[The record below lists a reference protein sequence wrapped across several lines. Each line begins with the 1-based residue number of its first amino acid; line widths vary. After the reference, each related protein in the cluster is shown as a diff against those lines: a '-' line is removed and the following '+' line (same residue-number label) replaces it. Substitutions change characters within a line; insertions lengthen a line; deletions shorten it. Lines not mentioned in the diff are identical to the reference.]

1 MAATTKKT
9 DVQEIA
15 EEVSKEA
22 EDREQ
27 LMKDLKDLFPDGHY
41 PSRREIRRAE
51 KQLRR
56 EQKEK
61 AKAEK
66 KAAKSAR
73 PNIFQRNE
81 GIIVSGM
88 LGLVGAIGSAALA
101 VMASK
106 NNAPTINLVSAEGV
120 EVKDLPE
127 SAATIPATPVE
138 AVHEQ

>member
-1 MAATTKKT
+1 MAATQNNVQ
-9 DVQEIA
+9 VQETT
-15 EEVSKEA
+15 

-27 LMKDLKDLFPDGHY
+27 WMKDLKDLFSDGHY

-61 AKAEK
+61 VKAEK
-66 KAAKSAR
+66 KAAKAAR

-81 GIIVSGM
+81 GIIMAGM
-88 LGLVGAIGSAALA
+88 LGLVGAIGSAAIS

-120 EVKDLPE
+120 EVKDIPD
-127 SAATIPATPVE
+127 SASTVPATV
-138 AVHEQ
+138 VDSEQ